1 MAKCRHCGEDAGF
14 LRRAHGDCARAH
26 DAARAALVARAAE
39 AALAPGLD
47 ADALRIELNDIA
59 AGGRVDGD
67 DMREALAEGW
77 NAAAARGLDDASL
90 SCDEEDRLHAFRE
103 AFALTERETGRTLE
117 RLADASRERLRRY
130 AALAAGSGGDAETL
144 DALDA
149 ELRDSPLSEGERR
162 ALLAGALIDAIDRA
176 LDDDLLSREEESAI
190 DRYLERFGLDGDG
203 DPVLREARARAAK
216 AMVIRS
222 VCEGTVPEV
231 NFTTAPGSMPIPFNF
246 QKSERLIWLFDG
258 VDYYQMRTRREFRGG
273 STGASVRVARGVYLR
288 QSAFRGHPVSVTET
302 VKADVGLLGVT
313 TRHLYFHGARERF
326 RVRLDR
332 IVSFEPH
339 SDGIGI
345 MRDLARAK
353 PEAFRTDGDDG
364 WFLYNLVTN
373 VAQL

>member
-14 LRRAHGDCARAH
+14 LRRAHGHCDRAH
-26 DAARAALVARAAE
+26 DEARAALVARVAE
-39 AALAPGLD
+39 AALASALD
-47 ADALRIELNDIA
+47 ADALRLELNDIA
-59 AGGRVDGD
+59 VAGRVDGD
-67 DMREALAEGW
+67 DVRASLAEGW
-77 NAAAARGLDDASL
+77 NEAATRGLDDASL
-90 SCDEEDRLHAFRE
+90 SRDEEDRLHAFRA

-130 AALAAGSGGDAETL
+130 AMLAAGSGDAQTL
-144 DALDA
+144 GALEA
-149 ELRDSPLSEGERR
+149 ELRDSPLSEGARR
-162 ALLAGALIDAIDRA
+162 ALLAGALTDAIDRA

-203 DPVLREARARAAK
+203 DPVLREARDRATK

-231 NFTTAPGSMPIPFNF
+231 NFRAAPGSMPIPFNF
-246 QKSERLIWLFDG
+246 QKSEQLVWLFDG

-273 STGASVRVARGVYLR
+273 STGASVRVASGVYLR

-302 VKADVGLLGVT
+302 VKADAGLLGVT
-313 TRHLYFHGARERF
+313 TRHIYFHGARERF

-353 PEAFRTDGDDG
+353 PEAFRTDGEDG

-373 VAQL
+373 VARL

>member
-14 LRRAHGDCARAH
+14 LRRAHGHCDRAH
-26 DAARAALVARAAE
+26 DEARAALVARVAE
-39 AALAPGLD
+39 AALASGLD
-47 ADALRIELNDIA
+47 ADALRLELNDIA
-59 AGGRVDGD
+59 AAGRVDGD
-67 DMREALAEGW
+67 DVRAALAEGW
-77 NAAAARGLDDASL
+77 NEAAVRGLDDASL
-90 SCDEEDRLHAFRE
+90 SRDEEDRLHAFRA
-103 AFALTERETGRTLE
+103 AFALTEREMGRTLE

-130 AALAAGSGGDAETL
+130 AMLAAGSGDAQTMG
-144 DALDA
+144 ALEA
-149 ELRDSPLSEGERR
+149 ELRDSPLPEGERR
-162 ALLAGALIDAIDRA
+162 ALLAGALTDAIDRA

-203 DPVLREARARAAK
+203 DPVLREARARATK

-231 NFTTAPGSMPIPFNF
+231 NFRAAPGSMPIPFNF
-246 QKSERLIWLFDG
+246 QKSEQLVWLFDG

-273 STGASVRVARGVYLR
+273 STGASVRVASGVYLR

-302 VKADVGLLGVT
+302 VKADAGLLGVT
-313 TRHLYFHGARERF
+313 TRHVYFHGARERF

-353 PEAFRTDGDDG
+353 PEAFRTDGEDG

-373 VAQL
+373 VARL

>member
-14 LRRAHGDCARAH
+14 LRRAHGPCERAH
-26 DAARAALVARAAE
+26 DEARAALVARVTE

-47 ADALRIELNDIA
+47 ADALRLELNDIA
-59 AGGRVDGD
+59 VAGRVDGD
-67 DMREALAEGW
+67 DVREALAEGW
-77 NAAAARGLDDASL
+77 NEAAARGLDDASL
-90 SCDEEDRLHAFRE
+90 SRDEEDRLHAFRA

-130 AALAAGSGGDAETL
+130 AMLAAGSGDAQTMG
-144 DALDA
+144 ALEA
-149 ELRDSPLSEGERR
+149 ELRDSPLPEGERR
-162 ALLAGALIDAIDRA
+162 ALLAGALTDAIDRA

-203 DPVLREARARAAK
+203 DPVLREARARATK

-231 NFTTAPGSMPIPFNF
+231 NFRAAPGSMPIPFNF
-246 QKSERLIWLFDG
+246 QKSEQLVWLFDG

-302 VKADVGLLGVT
+302 VKADAGLLGVT
-313 TRHLYFHGARERF
+313 TRHIYFHGARERF

-353 PEAFRTDGDDG
+353 PEAFRTDGEDG

-373 VAQL
+373 VARL

>member
-14 LRRAHGDCARAH
+14 LRRAHGHCERAH
-26 DAARAALVARAAE
+26 DEARAALVARVAE
-39 AALAPGLD
+39 AALAPALD
-47 ADALRIELNDIA
+47 ADSLRLELNDIA
-59 AGGRVDGD
+59 AAGRVDGD
-67 DMREALAEGW
+67 DVRESLAEGW
-77 NAAAARGLDDASL
+77 NEAAARGLDDASL
-90 SCDEEDRLHAFRE
+90 SRDEEDRLHAFRA

-130 AALAAGSGGDAETL
+130 AMLAADSGDAQTMG
-144 DALDA
+144 ALEA
-149 ELRDSPLSEGERR
+149 ELRDSSLPEGERR
-162 ALLAGALIDAIDRA
+162 ALLAGALTDAIDRA

-203 DPVLREARARAAK
+203 DPVLREARARATK

-231 NFTTAPGSMPIPFNF
+231 NFRAAPGSMPIPFNF
-246 QKSERLIWLFDG
+246 QKSEQLVWLFDG

-302 VKADVGLLGVT
+302 VKADAGLLGVT
-313 TRHLYFHGARERF
+313 TRHIYFHGARERF

-353 PEAFRTDGDDG
+353 PEAFRTDGEDG

-373 VAQL
+373 VARL

>member
-14 LRRAHGDCARAH
+14 LRRAHGHCERAH
-26 DAARAALVARAAE
+26 DEARAALVARVAE

-47 ADALRIELNDIA
+47 ADALRLELNDIA
-59 AGGRVDGD
+59 AAGRVDGD
-67 DMREALAEGW
+67 DVREALAEGW
-77 NAAAARGLDDASL
+77 NEAAARGLDDASL
-90 SCDEEDRLHAFRE
+90 SRDEEERLHAFHA

-130 AALAAGSGGDAETL
+130 AMLAAGSGDAQTMG
-144 DALDA
+144 ALEA
-149 ELRDSPLSEGERR
+149 ELRDSPLPEGERR
-162 ALLAGALIDAIDRA
+162 ALLAGALTDAIDRA

-203 DPVLREARARAAK
+203 DPVLREARARATK

-231 NFTTAPGSMPIPFNF
+231 NFRVAPGSMPIPFNF
-246 QKSERLIWLFDG
+246 QKSEQLVWLFDG

-302 VKADVGLLGVT
+302 VKADAGLLGVT
-313 TRHLYFHGARERF
+313 TRHVYFHGARERF

-353 PEAFRTDGDDG
+353 PEAFRTDGEDG

-373 VAQL
+373 VARL

>member
-14 LRRAHGDCARAH
+14 LRRAHGPCDRAH
-26 DAARAALVARAAE
+26 DEARAALVARVAE

-47 ADALRIELNDIA
+47 ADALRTELNDIA
-59 AGGRVDGD
+59 ATGRVDD
-67 DMREALAEGW
+67 DDVRAALAEGW
-77 NAAAARGLDDASL
+77 NEAAARGLDDASL
-90 SCDEEDRLHAFRE
+90 SRDEEDRLHAFRA

-117 RLADASRERLRRY
+117 RLAAASRERLRRY
-130 AALAAGSGGDAETL
+130 AMLAAGSGDAQTMG
-144 DALDA
+144 ALEA

-162 ALLAGALIDAIDRA
+162 ALLAGALTDAIDRA

-203 DPVLREARARAAK
+203 DPVLREARARATK

-222 VCEGTVPEV
+222 VCEGTVTEV
-231 NFTTAPGSMPIPFNF
+231 NFRAAPGSMPIPFNF
-246 QKSERLIWLFDG
+246 QKSEQLVWLFDG

-273 STGASVRVARGVYLR
+273 STGASVRVASGVYLR

-302 VKADVGLLGVT
+302 VKADAGLLGVT
-313 TRHLYFHGARERF
+313 TRHIYFHGARERF

-353 PEAFRTDGDDG
+353 PEAFRTDGEDG

-373 VAQL
+373 VARL

>member
-14 LRRAHGDCARAH
+14 LRRAHGPCERAH
-26 DAARAALVARAAE
+26 DEARAALVARVAE
-39 AALAPGLD
+39 AALAPDLD
-47 ADALRIELNDIA
+47 ADALRLELNDIA
-59 AGGRVDGD
+59 AAGRVDGD
-67 DMREALAEGW
+67 DVREALAEGW
-77 NAAAARGLDDASL
+77 NEAAARGLDDASL
-90 SCDEEDRLHAFRE
+90 SRDEEDRLHAFRA

-130 AALAAGSGGDAETL
+130 AMLAAGSGDAQTMG
-144 DALDA
+144 ALEA
-149 ELRDSPLSEGERR
+149 ELRDSPLPEGERR
-162 ALLAGALIDAIDRA
+162 ALLAGALTDAIDRA

-190 DRYLERFGLDGDG
+190 DRYLDRFGLDGDG
-203 DPVLREARARAAK
+203 DPVLREARARATK

-231 NFTTAPGSMPIPFNF
+231 NFRAAPGSMPIPFNF
-246 QKSERLIWLFDG
+246 QKSEQLVWLFDG

-302 VKADVGLLGVT
+302 VKADAGLLGVT
-313 TRHLYFHGARERF
+313 TRHIYFHGARERF

-353 PEAFRTDGDDG
+353 PEAFRTDGEDG

-373 VAQL
+373 VARL

>member
-14 LRRAHGDCARAH
+14 LRRAHGPCERAH
-26 DAARAALVARAAE
+26 DEARAALVARVAE
-39 AALAPGLD
+39 AALAPALD
-47 ADALRIELNDIA
+47 ADALRTELNDIA
-59 AGGRVDGD
+59 AAGRVDGD
-67 DMREALAEGW
+67 DVREALAEGW
-77 NAAAARGLDDASL
+77 NEAAARGLDDASL
-90 SCDEEDRLHAFRE
+90 SRDEEDRLHAFRA

-130 AALAAGSGGDAETL
+130 AMLAAGSGDAQTMG
-144 DALDA
+144 ALEA
-149 ELRDSPLSEGERR
+149 ELRDSPLPEGERR
-162 ALLAGALIDAIDRA
+162 ALLAGALTDAIDRA

-203 DPVLREARARAAK
+203 DPVLREARARATK

-222 VCEGTVPEV
+222 VCEGIVPEV
-231 NFTTAPGSMPIPFNF
+231 NFRAAPGSMPIPFNF
-246 QKSERLIWLFDG
+246 QKSEQLVWLFDG

-302 VKADVGLLGVT
+302 VKADAGLLGVT
-313 TRHLYFHGARERF
+313 TRHIYFHGARERF

-353 PEAFRTDGDDG
+353 PEAFRTDGEDG

-373 VAQL
+373 VARL

>member
-14 LRRAHGDCARAH
+14 LRRAHGPCERAH
-26 DAARAALVARAAE
+26 DEARAALVARVAE
-39 AALAPGLD
+39 AALAPALD
-47 ADALRIELNDIA
+47 ADALRLELNDIA
-59 AGGRVDGD
+59 AAGRVDGD
-67 DMREALAEGW
+67 DVREALAEGW
-77 NAAAARGLDDASL
+77 NEAAARGLDDASL
-90 SCDEEDRLHAFRE
+90 SRDEEDRLHAFRA

-130 AALAAGSGGDAETL
+130 AMLAAASGDAQTMG
-144 DALDA
+144 ALEA
-149 ELRDSPLSEGERR
+149 ELRDSPLPEGERR
-162 ALLAGALIDAIDRA
+162 ALLAGALTDAIDRA

-190 DRYLERFGLDGDG
+190 DRYLERFGLDGDA
-203 DPVLREARARAAK
+203 DPVLREARARATK

-231 NFTTAPGSMPIPFNF
+231 NFRAAPGSMPIPFNF
-246 QKSERLIWLFDG
+246 QKSEQLVWLFDG
-258 VDYYQMRTRREFRGG
+258 VDYYQMRTRREFRGS

-302 VKADVGLLGVT
+302 VKADAGLLGVT
-313 TRHLYFHGARERF
+313 TRHIYFHGARERF

-353 PEAFRTDGDDG
+353 PEAFRTDGEDG

-373 VAQL
+373 VARL

>member
-14 LRRAHGDCARAH
+14 LRRAHGPCERAH
-26 DAARAALVARAAE
+26 DEARAALVARVAE
-39 AALAPGLD
+39 AALAPDLD
-47 ADALRIELNDIA
+47 ADALRTELNDIA
-59 AGGRVDGD
+59 AAGRVDGD
-67 DMREALAEGW
+67 DVREALAEGW
-77 NAAAARGLDDASL
+77 NEAAARGLDDASL
-90 SCDEEDRLHAFRE
+90 SRDEEDRLHAFHA

-130 AALAAGSGGDAETL
+130 AMLAAGSGDAQTMG
-144 DALDA
+144 ALEA
-149 ELRDSPLSEGERR
+149 ELRDSPLPEGERR
-162 ALLAGALIDAIDRA
+162 ALLAGALTDAIDRA

-190 DRYLERFGLDGDG
+190 DRYLERFGLDGAG
-203 DPVLREARARAAK
+203 DPVLREARARATK

-222 VCEGTVPEV
+222 VCEGIVPEV
-231 NFTTAPGSMPIPFNF
+231 NFRAAPGSMPIPFNF
-246 QKSERLIWLFDG
+246 QKSEQLVWLFDG

-302 VKADVGLLGVT
+302 VKADAGLLGVT
-313 TRHLYFHGARERF
+313 TRHIYFHGARERF

-353 PEAFRTDGDDG
+353 PEAFRTDGEDG

-373 VAQL
+373 VARL

>member
-1 MAKCRHCGEDAGF
+1 MARCRHCGEDAGF
-14 LRRAHGDCARAH
+14 LRRAHGPCERAH
-26 DAARAALVARAAE
+26 DEARASLVARVAE
-39 AALAPGLD
+39 AALAPALD
-47 ADALRIELNDIA
+47 ADALRLELNDIA
-59 AGGRVDGD
+59 AAGRVDGD
-67 DMREALAEGW
+67 DVREALAEGW
-77 NAAAARGLDDASL
+77 NEAAARGLDDASL
-90 SCDEEDRLHAFRE
+90 SRDEEDRLHAFRA

-130 AALAAGSGGDAETL
+130 AMLAAGSGDAQTMG
-144 DALDA
+144 ALEA
-149 ELRDSPLSEGERR
+149 EMRDSPLPEGERR
-162 ALLAGALIDAIDRA
+162 ALLAGALTDAIDRA

-203 DPVLREARARAAK
+203 DPVLREARARATK

-231 NFTTAPGSMPIPFNF
+231 NFRAAPGSMPIPFNF
-246 QKSERLIWLFDG
+246 QKSEQLVWLFDG

-302 VKADVGLLGVT
+302 VKADAGLLGVT

-373 VAQL
+373 VARL

>member
-14 LRRAHGDCARAH
+14 LRRAHGPCDRAH
-26 DAARAALVARAAE
+26 DEARKALVARVAE

-47 ADALRIELNDIA
+47 ADALRLELNDIA
-59 AGGRVDGD
+59 AAGRVDGD
-67 DMREALAEGW
+67 DVREALAEGW
-77 NAAAARGLDDASL
+77 NEAAHGGLDDASL
-90 SCDEEDRLHAFRE
+90 SRDEEGRLHAFRA

-130 AALAAGSGGDAETL
+130 AMLAAGSADAQTMG
-144 DALDA
+144 ALEA

-162 ALLAGALIDAIDRA
+162 ALLAGALTDAIDRA

-203 DPVLREARARAAK
+203 DPVLREARARATK

-222 VCEGTVPEV
+222 VCEGTAPEV
-231 NFTTAPGSMPIPFNF
+231 NFRAAPGSMPIPFNF
-246 QKSERLIWLFDG
+246 QKSEQLVWLFDG

-273 STGASVRVARGVYLR
+273 STGASVRVASGVYLR

-302 VKADVGLLGVT
+302 VKADAGLLGVT
-313 TRHLYFHGARERF
+313 TRHIYFHGARERF

-353 PEAFRTDGDDG
+353 PEAFRTDGEDG

-373 VAQL
+373 VARL